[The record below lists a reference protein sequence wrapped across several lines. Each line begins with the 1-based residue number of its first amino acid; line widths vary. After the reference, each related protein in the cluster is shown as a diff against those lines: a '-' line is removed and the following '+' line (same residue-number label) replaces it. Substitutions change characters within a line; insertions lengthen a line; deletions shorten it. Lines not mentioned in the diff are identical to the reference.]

1 MESTTRAVR
10 LAWAGQGLQF
20 EGGGTIP
27 ATPRVVI
34 DGDNVSAPG
43 PMLHLLLAAAA
54 CMGSDVVT
62 ILQKMRLG
70 LKQLTIDV
78 TGRRAATEPS
88 RYLDIRFAFRIEA
101 EDPDEAK
108 ARRAIELSLEKY
120 CSVVHS
126 LDKDMSIDYDLEI
139 S

>member
-1 MESTTRAVR
+1 MESTIRAVR
-10 LAWAGQGLQF
+10 LAWAGHGLQF
-20 EGGGTIP
+20 EGAGTIP
-27 ATPRVVI
+27 ETPRVVI
-34 DGDNVSAPG
+34 DGDNEQAPG
-43 PMLHLLLAAAA
+43 PMLQLLLAAAA

-62 ILQKMRLG
+62 ILNKMRLG

-78 TGRRAATEPS
+78 TGRRAEGEPS
-88 RYLDIRFAFRIEA
+88 RFLDIKFAFRIEA
-101 EDPDEAK
+101 DDPDEAK

-126 LDKDMSIDYDLEI
+126 LAKDINIDYELEL

>member
-10 LAWAGQGLQF
+10 LSWAGQGFQF
-20 EGGGTIP
+20 EGAGTIP
-27 ATPRVVI
+27 ETPPVVI
-34 DGDNVSAPG
+34 DGDNDRAPG
-43 PMLHLLLAAAA
+43 PMLQLLLAAAA
-54 CMGSDVVT
+54 CMGSDIVS

-78 TGRRAATEPS
+78 TGRRAETEPS
-88 RYLDIRFAFRIEA
+88 RYLEIRFAFRMEA
-101 EDPDEAK
+101 ENPDEAK

-126 LDKDMSIDYDLEI
+126 LAKDMDIDYELEI

>member
-1 MESTTRAVR
+1 M
-10 LAWAGQGLQF
+10 LQ
-20 EGGGTIP
+20 
-27 ATPRVVI
+27 
-34 DGDNVSAPG
+34 
-43 PMLHLLLAAAA
+43 LLLAAAA
-54 CMGSDVVT
+54 CMGSDIVS

-78 TGRRAATEPS
+78 TGQRAETEPS
-88 RYLDIRFAFRIEA
+88 RYLEIRFAFRMEA

-126 LDKDMSIDYDLEI
+126 LAKDMDIDYELEI

>member
-20 EGGGTIP
+20 EGAGTIP
-27 ATPRVVI
+27 ETPRVVI
-34 DGDNVSAPG
+34 DGDNESAPG
-43 PMLHLLLAAAA
+43 PMLNLLLAAAA

-70 LKQLTIDV
+70 LRQLTIDV
-78 TGRRAATEPS
+78 TGRRAETEPS

-108 ARRAIELSLEKY
+108 ARRAIELSLQKY
-120 CSVVHS
+120 YSVVHS
-126 LDKDMSIDYDLEI
+126 LAKDIGIDYELEI